1 MERRLV
7 ELRATV
13 DGRTIRGG
21 IPYNRESVLLGNF
34 REVIAPGAFSRSIER
49 NDVRAFWNHDP
60 AQPIGRVANQT
71 LRFADGPAALEFE
84 IDLPDT
90 QAGRDAHSLI
100 RDGYVTQMSFGFM
113 VPDKKQGER
122 WSKAEDGVNLRTLLD
137 VDLVEVSPVTMPAYP
152 DTTVGL
158 RALLGDE
165 VQIPEQIPGEG
176 RLESSSAS
184 VDSAVEAERA
194 LVQIRRRR
202 LELLQRLGRIS
213 R

>member
-1 MERRLV
+1 MERRVV

-13 DGRTIRGG
+13 DGQTIAGE
-21 IPYNRESVLLGNF
+21 IPYNRESVLLWNF
-34 REVIAPGAFSRSIER
+34 REVIAPGAFSRSIGK
-49 NDVRAFWNHDP
+49 NDIRAFWNHDP
-60 AQPIGRVANQT
+60 AVPIGRVQNQT

-90 QAGRDAHSLI
+90 QAGRDAYSLI
-100 RDGYVTQMSFGFM
+100 RDGYVSHMSFGFT
-113 VPDKKQGER
+113 VTKEGQQWGKAPDGT
-122 WSKAEDGVNLRTLLD
+122 DIRTLVD
-137 VDLVEVSPVTMPAYP
+137 VELFEVSPVTMPAYP
-152 DTTVGL
+152 DTSVGL

-165 VQIPEQIPGEG
+165 VQIPGGG
-176 RLESSSAS
+176 RLESPTPS

-202 LELLQRLGRIS
+202 LDLLNRLERE